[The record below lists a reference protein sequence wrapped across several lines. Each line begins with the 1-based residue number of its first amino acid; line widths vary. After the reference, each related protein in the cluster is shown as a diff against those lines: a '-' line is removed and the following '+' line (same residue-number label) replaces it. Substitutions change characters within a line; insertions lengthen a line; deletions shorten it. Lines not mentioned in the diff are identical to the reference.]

1 MAMIDA
7 QGPVGKQP
15 LAMRAP
21 AGNTMPVARAR
32 PVRRF
37 PRRLV
42 LAALLLAT
50 QVAHAGV
57 FDDDEARKRI
67 ADTNVRLDQMQR
79 TLDQRL
85 TALEQQLKSG
95 GLIDLFNQVEAIKN
109 DLAQLRGQTEVLA
122 NDLDQ
127 QQKRQKDLYVDL
139 DTRLRK
145 LEAGGGAQSAD
156 ASPGGGAPVPVTP
169 APVVTPAAAEQ
180 QSYDAALDRFK
191 RADYVGA
198 ISAFGTFVKTYPK
211 SPLAGSAQYWIGNAQ
226 FARKDFRAAIAAQR
240 VLVQQF
246 PDNAKIPDA
255 LLNIASAQSELGDN
269 ASARHTLEDLIAKY
283 PQSDAAQK
291 AKQRLAIR

>member
-1 MAMIDA
+1 MTMIESQRTEGA
-7 QGPVGKQP
+7 PP
-15 LAMRAP
+15 LATRAP
-21 AGNTMPVARAR
+21 AGNAMLVARAR
-32 PVRRF
+32 SCRRS
-37 PRRLV
+37 PRRLA

-50 QVAHAGV
+50 QVVHAGV

-67 ADTNVRLDQMQR
+67 ADTNVRIDQMQR

-145 LEAGGGAQSAD
+145 LEAGGAQAAD
-156 ASPGGGAPVPVTP
+156 ASPGGNAPVPVTP
-169 APVVTPAAAEQ
+169 APVVMPAAAEQ

-240 VLVQQF
+240 VLVQQY

>member
-1 MAMIDA
+1 MAMIVSQGTGGTQEHATQRAAADA
-7 QGPVGKQP
+7 AVSS
-15 LAMRAP
+15 
-21 AGNTMPVARAR
+21 RAR
-32 PVRRF
+32 SVRGS
-37 PRRLV
+37 PRWFA

-67 ADTNVRLDQMQR
+67 ADTNVRLDQMQH

-95 GLIDLFNQVEAIKN
+95 GLIDLFNQVEAIKS

-145 LEAGGGAQSAD
+145 LESGGAPPAD
-156 ASPGGGAPVPVTP
+156 ASPGANAPVPVAP
-169 APVVTPAAAEQ
+169 APVVMPAAAEQ

-198 ISAFGTFVKTYPK
+198 ISGFGTFVKTYPK

-240 VLVQQF
+240 VLVQQY

-269 ASARHTLEDLIAKY
+269 ASARRTLEDLISKY

>member
-1 MAMIDA
+1 MAMIDSQSTVRRRQLA
-7 QGPVGKQP
+7 TRALVGD
-15 LAMRAP
+15 
-21 AGNTMPVARAR
+21 TMPVTRQPWRLPHR
-32 PVRRF
+32 PRG
-37 PRRLV
+37 LV
-42 LAALLLAT
+42 LLALLLAA
-50 QVAHAGV
+50 QVAQAGV

-67 ADTNVRLDQMQR
+67 ADTNVRLDQMQHS
-79 TLDQRL
+79 LDQRL

-95 GLIDLFNQVEAIKN
+95 GLIELFNQVEAIKN

-127 QQKRQKDLYVDL
+127 QQKRQKDLYIDL

-145 LEAGGGAQSAD
+145 LEAGGAPAAD
-156 ASPGGGAPVPVTP
+156 ASPGANIPVPVAP
-169 APVVTPAAAEQ
+169 APVMPAAAEQ

-198 ISAFGTFVKTYPK
+198 IVAFSTFVKTYPK

-226 FARKDFRAAIAAQR
+226 YARKDFRAAIAAQR
-240 VLVQQF
+240 VLVQQY